1 MTLLR
6 TALPGL
12 RYVTLHVCGYVYV
25 CNIYTLLR
33 LNLKPESKRIATA
46 HVCVKATMLCMY
58 CREVVRQCESTL
70 IVKPPA
76 YERGNPP
83 KSCLFPPV
91 ILPTEKK
98 GYARTRA
105 TENPSGSP

>member
-46 HVCVKATMLCMY
+46 HVCVKVTILCMY

-70 IVKPPA
+70 IVKPPTRRKGETPQSLA
-76 YERGNPP
+76 Y
-83 KSCLFPPV
+83 FP
-91 ILPTEKK
+91 LLSSLRKK
-98 GYARTRA
+98 RVRARAR
-105 TENPSGSP
+105 